1 MARQMKPEELLVS
14 QVANL
19 MKLKY
24 PDIPFRFDQIDQ
36 VGMVSGKRNKSL
48 HGKYSAGYPDM
59 FIPLMRGGYGGL
71 FLELK
76 ATATVPNTA
85 HTRRQAVYHQI
96 LRNNGYEVHFAC
108 GFKEAKKIIKEYMK
122 AKV

>member
-1 MARQMKPEELLVS
+1 MARKKKPESVLSDQVSNLLRT
-14 QVANL
+14 
-19 MKLKY
+19 KY
-24 PDIPFRFDQIDQ
+24 DVPFRFDIGAD
-36 VGMVSGKRNKSL
+36 VPLPPVHAMRGKSL
-48 HGKYSAGYPDM
+48 HGKWSTGFPD
-59 FIPLMRGGYGGL
+59 LVVYGKGSPL

-76 ATATVPNTA
+76 ATDTVPNTA